1 MGSHRQHRAHHGRRR
16 HPDEGCSRR
25 PPADRQRSGHHGRH
39 RDQERRFGG
48 DMNGSKRRVDGDQI
62 FWGLLLVAAGVF
74 LLLGRL
80 GIADFSWTLRK
91 FWPVIV
97 IIIGVSK
104 LIRRRSIWE
113 GLWMITIGAWL
124 QAVTLHFHGFTYES
138 SWPLLL
144 VVLGA
149 GIIVRTI
156 VGSPRDREERESDH
170 V

>member
-1 MGSHRQHRAHHGRRR
+1 MNSNGNRRI
-16 HPDEGCSRR
+16 
-25 PPADRQRSGHHGRH
+25 
-39 RDQERRFGG
+39 
-48 DMNGSKRRVDGDQI
+48 DGDQI
-62 FWGLLLVAAGVF
+62 FWGLLLIAAGIL

-80 GIADFSWTLRK
+80 GIADFSWTIRK
-91 FWPVIV
+91 FWPLVVV
-97 IIIGVSK
+97 IIGISK
-104 LIRRRSIWE
+104 LVHRSSIWA
-113 GLWMITIGAWL
+113 GLWMISLGAWL

-156 VGSPRDREERESDH
+156 VGSPRGSEPEERENDH